1 MFAAGI
7 AYPRVERVPAE
18 DTPWSNYVL
27 GGVDMGAGNGRRQHP
42 RGREGGRE
50 GGWAAA
56 GADVT
61 PPRNGQGPQDTQG
74 TGVSWEWRELTL
86 AGLVQQEGHLSQ
98 QQQRLRQR
106 VRLDKFG
113 LD

>member
-7 AYPRVERVPAE
+7 AYPRVERVPAA

-61 PPRNGQGPQDTQG
+61 PPRNGQGPQGTQG